1 MKIVGLTGSIGMGKT
16 TTSSMFKDLGVHVWD
31 ADSAVHRLYG
41 PAGKGGVALSPIFPD
56 VVRDDGSVDRD
67 VLSQH
72 VIGNS
77 SALKQLETIIH
88 PLVGQDR
95 ADFLYQ
101 VRQDGAAM
109 VLLDV
114 PLLFET
120 GGNTWVD
127 QVIVVSCGHA
137 LQRARVLARPG
148 MTEEKFASILSRQ
161 TPDAD
166 KRAQADFVIT
176 TDDGLD
182 HTRKQVLDVYNQ
194 ILATSAMPS
203 GKS

>member
-16 TTSSMFKDLGVHVWD
+16 TTSFMFKDLGVRVWD

-41 PAGKGGVALSPIFPD
+41 TAGKGGAALLPIFPD
-56 VVRDDGSVDRD
+56 VVREDGSVDRD
-67 VLSQH
+67 ALSQH
-72 VIGNS
+72 VIGNPL
-77 SALKQLETIIH
+77 ALKQLETIIH

-95 ADFLYQ
+95 ADFLHQ
-101 VRQDGAAM
+101 ARQDGAAM

-120 GGNTWVD
+120 GGNAFVD
-127 QVIVVSCGHA
+127 QLIVVSCDHA
-137 LQRARVLARPG
+137 LQRTRVLARSG

-182 HTRKQVLDVYNQ
+182 HTRKQVLEVYNQ
-194 ILATSAMPS
+194 ILATSATAS